1 MLPVVLLLPVIA
13 ALASVVAGARHAPR
27 IALIT
32 MLIGLAVVATIA
44 CDVLVGGAT
53 LEYVIGGWAPP
64 LGLRLRVD
72 GLSAAMMLTTAV
84 VMLATGIYAR
94 ADFSSPQDEAESRR
108 AYAFWPLLLGLWGA
122 MNAVF
127 LGHDL
132 FNLFVAL
139 ELLTFV
145 AVPLVCLDGKAE
157 TLQAALRYLL
167 FALLGSA
174 MYLLGAALLYGAYG
188 TLDITQLAARVQGG
202 PSTWAAAA
210 LMTTGLLAKT
220 AVVPLHLWLPP
231 AHAGA
236 PPAASTVL
244 SALVVKGSF
253 FILVRLWF
261 EVMPALAPAAAM
273 QLLAA
278 LGAVAIVL
286 GSGVALR
293 QARLKLMIAYST
305 IAQIGYLMLMFALA
319 CDPGTGLHAGAALT
333 GGLLQAVSHAFAK
346 AAMFMTAGLMAGMLG
361 HDRIGEMA
369 GIGRAMPLGVLAFAL
384 AGVSLI
390 GLPPSGG
397 FLAKWL
403 LLGAAVETGQWWW
416 AVVIVAG
423 GLLTATYVL
432 LVLVRMSGGGEGS
445 FEVRK
450 PAARHRQ
457 LVALALAC
465 TAAVLGLLALGPVEL
480 PAFDA
485 DTPMQVAGR

>member
-1 MLPVVLLLPVIA
+1 MLLLPIVA
-13 ALASVVAGARHAPR
+13 ALLSVVAGARHAPR
-27 IALIT
+27 IALFT
-32 MLIGLAVVATIA
+32 MPIGLVVVATIA
-44 CDVLVGGAT
+44 CDVLIGGAT
-53 LEYVIGGWAPP
+53 PEYVIGGWAPP
-64 LGLRLRVD
+64 LGLRLRAD

-84 VMLATGIYAR
+84 VMLATAIYAR

>member
-1 MLPVVLLLPVIA
+1 
-13 ALASVVAGARHAPR
+13 
-27 IALIT
+27 
-32 MLIGLAVVATIA
+32 
-44 CDVLVGGAT
+44 
-53 LEYVIGGWAPP
+53 
-64 LGLRLRVD
+64 
-72 GLSAAMMLTTAV
+72 
-84 VMLATGIYAR
+84 
-94 ADFSSPQDEAESRR
+94 
-108 AYAFWPLLLGLWGA
+108 
-122 MNAVF
+122 
-127 LGHDL
+127 
-132 FNLFVAL
+132 
-139 ELLTFV
+139 
-145 AVPLVCLDGKAE
+145 
-157 TLQAALRYLL
+157 
-167 FALLGSA
+167 
-174 MYLLGAALLYGAYG
+174 
-188 TLDITQLAARVQGG
+188 
-202 PSTWAAAA
+202 
-210 LMTTGLLAKT
+210 
-220 AVVPLHLWLPP
+220 
-231 AHAGA
+231 
-236 PPAASTVL
+236 
-244 SALVVKGSF
+244 
-253 FILVRLWF
+253 
-261 EVMPALAPAAAM
+261 M

-432 LVLVRMSGGGEGS
+432 LVLVRMSGGGAAP